1 MPVRSLILFFLLSC
15 STKETPMKDR
25 SKEYSKGEII
35 LASKLLDKIFDKQM
49 APIECIKDTDEA
61 ELLIRT
67 LTPRLEVVQDDIEAQ
82 LDEPNE
88 IEKLIKRC
96 QDDCTCGHLDEIFK
110 EHQVELSKAQ
120 KKAMKE
126 KASEKEMSRCLNF
139 AQTTF
144 CQSELYKSLNEEKK
158 DFSFEES
165 P

>member
-1 MPVRSLILFFLLSC
+1 
-15 STKETPMKDR
+15 MKDR

-88 IEKLIKRC
+88 IEKLIKKC

>member
-1 MPVRSLILFFLLSC
+1 
-15 STKETPMKDR
+15 MKDR
-25 SKEYSKGEII
+25 SKEFSKGEII

-49 APIECIKDTDEA
+49 ATIECIKDTDEA

-88 IEKLIKRC
+88 IEKLIKKC

-110 EHQVELSKAQ
+110 EHQVELSKVQ

-158 DFSFEES
+158 DFSFEEI